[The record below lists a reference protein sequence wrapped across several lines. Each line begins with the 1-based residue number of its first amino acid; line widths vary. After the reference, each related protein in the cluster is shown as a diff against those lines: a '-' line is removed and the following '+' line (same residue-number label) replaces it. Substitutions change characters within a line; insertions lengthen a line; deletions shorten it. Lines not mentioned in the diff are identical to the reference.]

1 VIPLSRAGGNLGSTN
16 INLTVNAGMGT
27 DGQEVGRE
35 IVNELVKFQRRNGPL
50 PLRLT
55 GFDVI

>member
-27 DGQEVGRE
+27 DGQQVGRE